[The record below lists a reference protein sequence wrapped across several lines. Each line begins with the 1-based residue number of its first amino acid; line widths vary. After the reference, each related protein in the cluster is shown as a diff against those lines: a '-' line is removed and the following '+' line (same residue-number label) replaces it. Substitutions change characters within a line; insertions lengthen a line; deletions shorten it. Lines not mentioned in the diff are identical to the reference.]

1 MTKLNA
7 NIALLGLLMILFIA
21 AVPFVFTLLH
31 G

>member
-7 NIALLGLLMILFIA
+7 NIALFGLLMILFIT
-21 AVPFVFTLLH
+21 AVPFVLTLLH